1 MLVHWPAPSN
11 NEPMSEY
18 LTELLK
24 AKKLGLTKHIGVS
37 NFTIANLKEAMQ
49 TLDSREIFTNQVEVH
64 PYLTNTKLRA
74 FCAQHDIHVT
84 AYMPFVVGKVLND
97 QTIIDIANKHDA
109 TPAQVVIALENAN
122 GMTTIPSST
131 KRKNLEDNFNDKVKL
146 DDEDIARID
155 GLDCNDRQATPDF
168 APQWDQ

>member
-1 MLVHWPAPSN
+1 
-11 NEPMSEY
+11 
-18 LTELLK
+18 
-24 AKKLGLTKHIGVS
+24 
-37 NFTIANLKEAMQ
+37 
-49 TLDSREIFTNQVEVH
+49 
-64 PYLTNTKLRA
+64 
-74 FCAQHDIHVT
+74 
-84 AYMPFVVGKVLND
+84 MPFVVGKVLND

-109 TPAQVVIALENAN
+109 TPAQVVIAWENAN